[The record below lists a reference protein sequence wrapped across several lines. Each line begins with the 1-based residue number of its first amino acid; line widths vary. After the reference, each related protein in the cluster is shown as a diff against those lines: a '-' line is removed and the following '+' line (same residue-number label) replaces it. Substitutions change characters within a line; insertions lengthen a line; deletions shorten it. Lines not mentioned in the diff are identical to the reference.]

1 MKKLFIT
8 LALFLL
14 LLIRSVSAQI
24 ETQLR
29 ADLSQYGSVNA
40 IYPFGE
46 DKVMFAVNV
55 GSVLEIKYRP
65 WIFDVKTQQAYPLSD
80 QELTGNYFRQNSTGY
95 TYSMWKEQ
103 NLFNVVKDKV
113 YFWVRNRANNEY
125 FLIQSDGSLS
135 NTKEIY
141 KTNYNTDIQFFVSN
155 ENAYILDYG
164 KNPDQTVEIYKVTSD
179 TLQFISSI
187 DYSDNLYSNIYKSMR
202 VWVKASFENKLFF
215 SVAEKLYFLDESTF
229 EIKVISPEVD
239 HSTGEIYFISE
250 DFELIGDNLYFT
262 YNECTYNS
270 EMGFEYVPI
279 SISKNS
285 VYRYSFSEDSLYLM
299 KVKKEPVVY
308 FYGKG
313 AFTYNNEYY
322 YTESNILENDTS
334 GEYYSDSKIYK
345 CINDSLYVIKD
356 LGESL
361 ALSQFK
367 LNDAFRYS
375 IIPRYFKVKFLE
387 HNGKAYLGLHRF
399 LNDYNEGNSY
409 NKYFFQMW
417 STDGTSDGTQL
428 VAEPFVFSKYGYYQ
442 DTLNPDIFSYNISQ
456 FGSKLIQYQSLSF
469 NDGRGG
475 FYDNNASLN
484 IYNFIENVNEDTIKL
499 GNINISY
506 FLSGDQLL
514 FGNTVGNNYFFAA
527 PLSDSTTTLGLW
539 SLQYVPN
546 TELFELQVTDST
558 VCEGR
563 SAMLKIENGDPL
575 MDIQIKSGEAVIET
589 LSSYPDRNAAL
600 NLNLNADVYE
610 IDYTLVANEEN
621 LETRKFELTII
632 PQPEAQEIEESSATD
647 STFKYVVPNESGLI
661 YYWSVEGGNI
671 LYGLGTSEIEVKW
684 SELYSGK
691 VLLVISNET
700 CITDT
705 ITFERTTG
713 IKNNFIKS
721 KIFPNPATS
730 KINIQLPEEWTL
742 AQTLFSIYSLD
753 GKLLMKSFESGAVI
767 QIDIRHLQEGS
778 YYLQLN
784 SGDKTYTT
792 CFIKLN

>member
-1 MKKLFIT
+1 
-8 LALFLL
+8 
-14 LLIRSVSAQI
+14 
-24 ETQLR
+24 
-29 ADLSQYGSVNA
+29 
-40 IYPFGE
+40 
-46 DKVMFAVNV
+46 
-55 GSVLEIKYRP
+55 
-65 WIFDVKTQQAYPLSD
+65 VKTQQAYPLSD

-113 YFWVRNRANNEY
+113 YFWVRNLVNNEY

-141 KTNYNTDIQFFVSN
+141 KTNYNPDIQFFVSN

-187 DYSDNLYSNIYKSMR
+187 DYSDNLYSGIYKRQR

-229 EIKVISPEVD
+229 ELKMISPEAD
-239 HSTGEIYFISE
+239 HSPSEIYFISE

-262 YNECTYNS
+262 YNKCGYNT
-270 EMGFEYVPI
+270 ELGFEYVPI
-279 SISKNS
+279 VVLENS
-285 VYRYSFSEDSLYLM
+285 VYRYSFSKDSLYL
-299 KVKKEPVVY
+299 VNLNKEEVY
-308 FYGKG
+308 DFYGKG

-322 YTESNILENDTS
+322 YIESNILENDTS
-334 GEYYSDSKIYK
+334 GEYYFDSKIYK
-345 CINDSLYVIKD
+345 CLNDSLYVIKN

-361 ALSQFK
+361 TLSQFQ
-367 LNDAFRYS
+367 LNADFRYS

-387 HNGKAYLGLHRF
+387 HNGKAYLGLYRYLF
-399 LNDYNEGNSY
+399 DYNEGNGY
-409 NKYFFQMW
+409 EKHFFQMW

-428 VAEPFVFSKYGYYQ
+428 VAEPFVFSKYGYYE

-456 FGSKLIQYQSLSF
+456 FGSKLIQYQSSSF
-469 NDGRGG
+469 NDSRGG

-484 IYNFIENVNEDTIKL
+484 IYNFIENVNEDTFKL
-499 GNINISY
+499 GDINISY

-527 PLSDSTTTLGLW
+527 PLNDSTTTLGLW
-539 SLQYVPN
+539 SLQYIPN
-546 TELFELQVTDST
+546 TALFELQVTDST

-563 SAMLKIENGDPL
+563 SAMIKIENGDPL
-575 MDIQIKSGEAVIET
+575 MDIQIKSGETVLET
-589 LSSYPDRNAAL
+589 LSTYPDRTAAL
-600 NLNLNADVYE
+600 NLNLTADVYE
-610 IDYTLVANEEN
+610 IDYTLAANEDD
-621 LETRKFELTII
+621 LETRKFELTIV
-632 PQPEAQEIEESSATD
+632 PQPEIQEIEESSATD
-647 STFKYVVPNESGLI
+647 TTFKYTVLHESGLA
-661 YYWSVEGGNI
+661 YYWSIEGGDI

-684 SELYSGK
+684 SEMYSGK
-691 VLLVISNET
+691 VSLVISNES
-700 CITDT
+700 CSTDT
-705 ITFERTTG
+705 ISFERSTG

-730 KINIQLPEEWTL
+730 KINIQLPEEWSL
-742 AQTLFSIYSLD
+742 GQTLLSIYSLE
-753 GKLLMKSFESGAVI
+753 GKLMMKSFVSGTVV

-784 SGDKTYTT
+784 TGDKTATT
-792 CFIKLN
+792 SFIKLN